1 MTSPIDPIRNTGRS
15 RRTLRPKRD
24 AVESVHE
31 VGEDRNLPVVAG
43 PAVTHEPEQA
53 ADAASVFSAQLMG
66 QDGQKR
72 GLRGGQKVIGAAHT
86 AYASTEWSG
95 PVDRRT
101 RKGGVKKTEV

>member
-15 RRTLRPKRD
+15 RRTLRPKREVAD
-24 AVESVHE
+24 SAHE
-31 VGEDRNLPVVAG
+31 VGEDRNLPVVTG
-43 PAVTHEPEQA
+43 PAVTHEPEQP
-53 ADAASVFSAQLMG
+53 ADSASIFKAQLMG

-72 GLRGGQKVIGAAHT
+72 GLRGGPQVIGAAHS
-86 AYASTEWSG
+86 AYATTEWSG

>member
-24 AVESVHE
+24 AIESARE
-31 VGEDRNLPVVAG
+31 ASEDRNLPVVTG
-43 PAVTHEPEQA
+43 PVVTHEPEQA
-53 ADAASVFSAQLMG
+53 ADSASVFSAQLMG

-72 GLRGGQKVIGAAHT
+72 GLRGGPKVIDAAHN
-86 AYASTEWSG
+86 AYVSTEWSG